1 MLFFFFS
8 SSFSFRK
15 NEAILGLGPEALLS
29 TGLLT
34 LSFEFSNSLF
44 YNDFAKSLSFFFVF
58 TSAALLVQVSRAQM
72 DLQERGMAGMEGEEN
87 TKHKLESPMVTCT
100 SLSILDVEEV
110 AQGDW
115 VEA

>member
-1 MLFFFFS
+1 M
-8 SSFSFRK
+8 
-15 NEAILGLGPEALLS
+15 GPETLLS

-44 YNDFAKSLSFFFVF
+44 YKDFAKSFFFFVF

-72 DLQERGMAGMEGEEN
+72 DLQERGMAGMEVEEN
-87 TKHKLESPMVTCT
+87 AKHKLESRMVTCT
-100 SLSILDVEEV
+100 SLSILDAEEV